1 MDDVL
6 KRPLF
11 KNKAMQVYKAKHG
24 GKVPGFFVGQMVK
37 TGLPYLSRGFGQVFG
52 PTGKLARFQALN
64 PKTAAAIEIGTGAPL
79 FAEGMQDI
87 YGGIKSG
94 DYAQIAQGVG
104 ETALGVG
111 GTGLGLKALTQ
122 ASRKTPGFKQ
132 SAYLTG
138 KGVAERTLRPGVAIP
153 ALGATIYPELAG
165 GEETTVSDKPIEERL
180 TYEQAA
186 PDIRE
191 DIIPEQPEKRITGIK
206 GAKTQAELTMN
217 EDIKK
222 ANAINDVTARLGVFS
237 PADLNAQTIKNIAA
251 EANVTEADVKRLAGI
266 KDESTTATGQPI
278 KPSASLQKDLTPDTG
293 PSKEDVQ
300 NYNPAEV
307 QASIALRNNQ
317 IKDSR
322 TAGGLNKEFQAFK
335 QEIGGLIGDND
346 SSIRDLL
353 ALRAGSK
360 LMTAKTRQRG
370 FRGFLD
376 VSGQALEDL
385 SSSMLQ
391 LALKQKE
398 NDMELAKAF
407 LKYRGEAAAGPEMLT
422 TPDVTIAVP
431 DASAPGG
438 VRNVNAVKGKDG
450 KFYGRTVANGKQNF
464 VELPFTGT
472 DVKYD
477 SEKAVRYQQA
487 LLSNAEGAATARF
500 AQEMAQVYGGPK
512 GEIMQFSENFFGIT
526 DQFLNDPKYVSIVAT
541 SDTTL
546 DDFIKAKLA
555 KDKGDKDAAGN
566 KLGTID
572 DYEKGKIQAVDNAKK
587 EYQDYLKKQAKKRN
601 VSVEALRPDERE
613 LEIITKLA
621 FAEHRMK
628 YVLAN
633 ANKGDTDRLAQ
644 RDIDDAAKSTQI
656 MTFFRSPSIVQN
668 NYKQIESTFN
678 KKLNENISLLKSSGV
693 TDDWILKNAG
703 NVPGVQK
710 IYEEAASRNK
720 QRQTRQNVADQPQ
733 AQTNILKTIPIR

>member
-1 MDDVL
+1 MHDVL

-11 KNKAMQVYKAKHG
+11 KDKAMQVYKAKHG

-153 ALGATIYPELAG
+153 ALGATIYPTLAG
-165 GEETTVSDKPIEERL
+165 GEEETTTEKPIEERL
-180 TYEQAA
+180 TYEQFA

-191 DIIPEQPEKRITGIK
+191 DIVPEQPEKRITGIK
-206 GAKTQAELTMN
+206 GAKTQAEIAMN

-222 ANAINDVTARLGVFS
+222 ANAINDVTSRLGVLS

-278 KPSASLQKDLTPDTG
+278 KPSVSLQKDLTPDTG
-293 PSKEDVQ
+293 PNKEDVQ

-335 QEIGGLIGDND
+335 QDIGGLIGDND

-353 ALRAGSK
+353 ALKAAGK
-360 LMTAKTRQRG
+360 LMSTKTRQRG

-376 VSGQALEDL
+376 VGGQALQDI
-385 SSSMLQ
+385 SDSMLQ

-407 LKYRGEAAAGPEMLT
+407 LKYKGEKAAGTEVLT
-422 TPDVTIAVP
+422 TPDITIKVP

-438 VRNVNAVKGKDG
+438 ERNVNAVKGKDG
-450 KFYGRTVANGKQNF
+450 KFYGRTVINGKQDF

-472 DVKYD
+472 EIKYD
-477 SEKAVRYQQA
+477 TEKAVRYQQA
-487 LLSNAEGAATARF
+487 LLSNAEGAETAKF
-500 AQEMAQVYGGPK
+500 AQDFANEFAGAK
-512 GEIMQFSENFFGIT
+512 GKILQFSENAIGIA
-526 DQFLNDPKYVSIVAT
+526 DQFLNDPRYISLTAT
-541 SDTTL
+541 DNTTL

-555 KDKGDKDAAGN
+555 KDKGEKDANGN
-566 KLGTID
+566 KIGTID
-572 DYEKGKIQAVDNAKK
+572 DFEKGRSQALENAKA
-587 EYQDYLKKQAKKRN
+587 EYAKAKGVRLQD
-601 VSVEALRPDERE
+601 LRPTDRE
-613 LEIITKLA
+613 LDIITKLA

-644 RDIDDAAKSTQI
+644 RDIDDAAKSTAI
-656 MTFFRSPSIVQN
+656 MTFLKSPRTVSN

-678 KKLNENISLLKSSGV
+678 KKLGENISLLKSSGV

-703 NVPGVQK
+703 NVPGIQK
-710 IYEEAASRNK
+710 IYEEAALKNK
-720 QRQTRQNVADQPQ
+720 QRQTRQNIVEQPQ

>member
-11 KNKAMQVYKAKHG
+11 KDKAMQVYKAKHG
-24 GKVPGFFVGQMVK
+24 GKVPGYFVGQLVK

-52 PTGKLARFQALN
+52 PTGKLARFQTLN
-64 PKTAAAIEIGTGAPL
+64 PKTAAAVEIGTGAPL
-79 FAEGMQDI
+79 FAEGMEDI

-94 DYAQIAQGVG
+94 DYAQLAQGVG
-104 ETALGVG
+104 ETALGLG

-122 ASRKTPGFKQ
+122 ASRKTPGLKQ

-153 ALGATIYPELAG
+153 ALGTTIYPTLAG
-165 GEETTVSDKPIEERL
+165 GEEQTTTDKPIEERL

-206 GAKTQAELTMN
+206 GAKTQAELAMN

-222 ANAINDVTARLGVFS
+222 ANAINDVTSRLGVLS

-251 EANVTEADVKRLAGI
+251 EANVSEADVKRLAGI
-266 KDESTTATGQPI
+266 KDQPTTATGQPI
-278 KPSASLQKDLTPDTG
+278 KPSASLQQDLTPDTG
-293 PSKEDVQ
+293 PNKEDVQ

-317 IKDSR
+317 IKNSR
-322 TAGGLNKEFQAFK
+322 LAGGLSKEFQAFK
-335 QEIGGLIGDND
+335 NEIGGLIGDND

-353 ALRAGSK
+353 ALRAAGK
-360 LMTAKTRQRG
+360 LMSAKTRQRG

-376 VSGQALEDL
+376 VGGQAVQDL
-385 SSSMLQ
+385 SDAMLQ

-407 LKYRGEAAAGPEMLT
+407 LKFKGEKTGTEMLT
-422 TPDVTIAVP
+422 TPDVTISVP
-431 DASAPGG
+431 DSSAPGG

-450 KFYGRTVANGKQNF
+450 KFYGRTVVNGKQDF
-464 VELPFTGT
+464 AELPFTGT
-472 DVKYD
+472 EIKYD

-500 AQEMAQVYGGPK
+500 AQDFSNEFAGAK
-512 GEIMQFSENFFGIT
+512 GKIFQFTENAIGIA
-526 DQFLNDPKYVSIVAT
+526 DQFLSDPRYVSLTAT
-541 SDTTL
+541 DNTTL

-555 KDKGDKDAAGN
+555 KDKGEKDANGN
-566 KLGTID
+566 KLGTIED
-572 DYEKGKIQAVDNAKK
+572 FEKGRAQAVENAKIEYAKAKGIPLK
-587 EYQDYLKKQAKKRN
+587 E
-601 VSVEALRPDERE
+601 LRPTDRE
-613 LEIITKLA
+613 LDIITKLA

-644 RDIDDAAKSTQI
+644 RDIDDAAKSTAI
-656 MTFFRSPSIVQN
+656 MTFLKSPRTVSN

-678 KKLNENISLLKSSGV
+678 KKLGENIALLKSSGV

-710 IYEEAASRNK
+710 IYEESASRNK

>member
-11 KNKAMQVYKAKHG
+11 KDKAMQVYKAKHG

-132 SAYLTG
+132 ATYLTG

-153 ALGATIYPELAG
+153 ALGATIYPTLAG
-165 GEETTVSDKPIEERL
+165 GEEETTTEKPIEERL
-180 TYEQAA
+180 TYEQGA

-191 DIIPEQPEKRITGIK
+191 DIVPEQPEKRITGIK

-266 KDESTTATGQPI
+266 KDEPTTATGQPI

-293 PSKEDVQ
+293 PNKEDVQ

-335 QEIGGLIGDND
+335 QDIGGLIGDNN

-353 ALRAGSK
+353 ALKAAGK
-360 LMTAKTRQRG
+360 LMSTKTRQRG

-376 VSGQALEDL
+376 VGGQALQDI
-385 SSSMLQ
+385 SDSMLQ

-407 LKYRGEAAAGPEMLT
+407 LKYKGEKAAGTEVLT
-422 TPDVTIAVP
+422 TPDITIKVP
-431 DASAPGG
+431 DASVPGG
-438 VRNVNAVKGKDG
+438 ERNVNAVKGKDG
-450 KFYGRTVANGKQNF
+450 KFYGRTVINGKQDF

-472 DVKYD
+472 EIKYD
-477 SEKAVRYQQA
+477 TEKAVRYQQA

-500 AQEMAQVYGGPK
+500 AQDFANEFAGAK
-512 GEIMQFSENFFGIT
+512 GKILQFSENAIGIA
-526 DQFLNDPKYVSIVAT
+526 DQFLNDPRYISLTAT
-541 SDTTL
+541 DNTTL

-555 KDKGDKDAAGN
+555 KDKGEKDANGN
-566 KLGTID
+566 KIGTID
-572 DYEKGKIQAVDNAKK
+572 DFEKGRSQALENAKA
-587 EYQDYLKKQAKKRN
+587 EYAKAKGVRLQD
-601 VSVEALRPDERE
+601 LRPTDRE
-613 LEIITKLA
+613 LDIITKLA

-644 RDIDDAAKSTQI
+644 RDIDDAAKSTAI
-656 MTFFRSPSIVQN
+656 MTFLKSPRTVSN

-678 KKLNENISLLKSSGV
+678 KKLGENISLLKSSGV

-703 NVPGVQK
+703 NVPGIQK
-710 IYEEAASRNK
+710 IYEEAALKNK
-720 QRQTRQNVADQPQ
+720 QRQTRQNIVEQPQ

>member
-1 MDDVL
+1 
-6 KRPLF
+6 LF
-11 KNKAMQVYKAKHG
+11 KDKAMQVYKAKHG

-153 ALGATIYPELAG
+153 ALGATIYPTFAG
-165 GEETTVSDKPIEERL
+165 GEEETTTEKPIEERL
-180 TYEQAA
+180 TYEQGA

-191 DIIPEQPEKRITGIK
+191 DIVPEQPEKRITGIK

-293 PSKEDVQ
+293 PNKEDVQ

-335 QEIGGLIGDND
+335 QDIGGLIGDNN

-353 ALRAGSK
+353 ALKAAGK
-360 LMTAKTRQRG
+360 LMSTKTRQRG

-376 VSGQALEDL
+376 VGGQALQDI
-385 SSSMLQ
+385 SDSMLQ

-407 LKYRGEAAAGPEMLT
+407 LKYKGEKAAGTEVLT
-422 TPDVTIAVP
+422 TPDITIKVP
-431 DASAPGG
+431 DASVPGG
-438 VRNVNAVKGKDG
+438 ERNVNAVKGKDG
-450 KFYGRTVANGKQNF
+450 KFYGRTVINGKQDF

-472 DVKYD
+472 EIKYD
-477 SEKAVRYQQA
+477 TEKAVRYQQA

-500 AQEMAQVYGGPK
+500 AQDFANEFAGAK
-512 GEIMQFSENFFGIT
+512 GKILQFSENAIGIA
-526 DQFLNDPKYVSIVAT
+526 DQFLNDPRYISLTAT
-541 SDTTL
+541 DNTTL

-555 KDKGDKDAAGN
+555 KDKGEKDANGN
-566 KLGTID
+566 KIGTID
-572 DYEKGKIQAVDNAKK
+572 DFEKGRSQALENAKA
-587 EYQDYLKKQAKKRN
+587 EYAKAKGVRLQD
-601 VSVEALRPDERE
+601 LRPTDRE
-613 LEIITKLA
+613 LDIITKLA

-644 RDIDDAAKSTQI
+644 RDIDDAAKSTAI
-656 MTFFRSPSIVQN
+656 MTFLKSPRTVSN

-678 KKLNENISLLKSSGV
+678 KKLGENISLLKSSGV

-703 NVPGVQK
+703 NVPGIQK
-710 IYEEAASRNK
+710 IYEEAALKNK
-720 QRQTRQNVADQPQ
+720 QRQTRQNIVEQPQ

>member
-11 KNKAMQVYKAKHG
+11 KDKAMQVYKAKHG

-64 PKTAAAIEIGTGAPL
+64 PKTAAAVEIGTGAPL
-79 FAEGMQDI
+79 FAEGMGDI
-87 YGGIKSG
+87 YSGIKSG

-153 ALGATIYPELAG
+153 ALGATIYPTLAG
-165 GEETTVSDKPIEERL
+165 GEEETTTEKPIEERL
-180 TYEQAA
+180 TYEQGA

-191 DIIPEQPEKRITGIK
+191 DIVPEQPEKRITGIK

-293 PSKEDVQ
+293 PNKEDVQ
-300 NYNPAEV
+300 NYNQAEV

-317 IKDSR
+317 IKDSKS
-322 TAGGLNKEFQAFK
+322 AGGLNKEFQAFK
-335 QEIGGLIGDND
+335 EQIGGLVGDND

-353 ALRAGSK
+353 ALKAAGK
-360 LMTAKTRQRG
+360 LMSAKTRQRG

-376 VSGQALEDL
+376 VGGQALDDL

-438 VRNVNAVKGKDG
+438 VRNVNAVKGKDN
-450 KFYGRTVANGKQNF
+450 KFYARATINGKQEF
-464 VELPFTGT
+464 VPLPFTGT
-472 DVKYD
+472 DVKVD

-487 LLSNAEGAATARF
+487 LLSNAEGAATAKF
-500 AQEMAQVYGGPK
+500 AQDFAGEFAGAK
-512 GEIMQFSENFFGIT
+512 GKILQFSENAIGIA
-526 DQFLNDPKYVSIVAT
+526 DQFLNDPRYISLTAT
-541 SDTTL
+541 DSTTL

-555 KDKGDKDAAGN
+555 KDKGEKDVNGN
-566 KLGTID
+566 KIGTID
-572 DYEKGKIQAVDNAKK
+572 DFEKGRAQAIENAKA
-587 EYQDYLKKQAKKRN
+587 EYAKAKGVRLQD
-601 VSVEALRPDERE
+601 LRPTDRE
-613 LEIITKLA
+613 LDIITRLA

-644 RDIDDAAKSTQI
+644 RDIDDAGKSTAI
-656 MTFFRSPSIVQN
+656 MTFLKSPRTVSN

-678 KKLNENISLLKSSGV
+678 KKLGENIALLKSSGV
-693 TDDWILKNAG
+693 TDQWILQNAG
-703 NVPGVQK
+703 DVPGIKK
-710 IYEEAASRNK
+710 IYEEAALKNK
-720 QRQTRQNVADQPQ
+720 QRQTRQNIADQPQ

>member
-11 KNKAMQVYKAKHG
+11 KDKAMQVYKAKHG
-24 GKVPGFFVGQMVK
+24 GKVPGFFVGQIVR
-37 TGLPYLSRGFGQVFG
+37 TGLPYLSRGFSQVFG

-132 SAYLTG
+132 AAYLTG

-153 ALGATIYPELAG
+153 ALGATIYPTLAG
-165 GEETTVSDKPIEERL
+165 GEEETTTEKPIEERL
-180 TYEQAA
+180 IYEQAA

-191 DIIPEQPEKRITGIK
+191 DIIPEQPEKRIIGIK
-206 GAKTQAELTMN
+206 GAKTPAELAMN

-222 ANAINDVTARLGVFS
+222 ANAINDVTSRLGVFS

-266 KDESTTATGQPI
+266 KDQPTTATGQPI

-293 PSKEDVQ
+293 PNKEDIQ
-300 NYNPAEV
+300 NYNPVEV

-322 TAGGLNKEFQAFK
+322 LAGGLNKEFQAFK
-335 QEIGGLIGDND
+335 QDIGGLIGDND

-353 ALRAGSK
+353 ALKAAGK
-360 LMTAKTRQRG
+360 LMSTKTRQRG

-376 VSGQALEDL
+376 VGGQALQDI
-385 SSSMLQ
+385 SDSMLQ

-407 LKYRGEAAAGPEMLT
+407 LKYKGEKAAGPEMLT

-431 DASAPGG
+431 DNSVPGG

-450 KFYGRTVANGKQNF
+450 KFYGRTVVDGKQTF
-464 VELPFTGT
+464 AELPFTGT

-487 LLSNAEGAATARF
+487 LLSNAEGAATAKF
-500 AQEMAQVYGGPK
+500 AQDLALIYGGPK

-644 RDIDDAAKSTQI
+644 RDIDSAAGQTAI
-656 MTFFRSPSIVQN
+656 MTFLKSPSTVSN

-678 KKLNENISLLKSSGV
+678 KKLVENIALLKSSGV
-693 TDDWILKNAG
+693 TDAWILNNAG

-710 IYEEAASRNK
+710 IYEEAALKNK
-720 QRQTRQNVADQPQ
+720 QRETRQNIAEKPQ

>member
-11 KNKAMQVYKAKHG
+11 KDKAMQVYKAKHG

-132 SAYLTG
+132 ATYLTG

-153 ALGATIYPELAG
+153 ALGATIYPTLAG
-165 GEETTVSDKPIEERL
+165 GEEETTTEKPIEERL
-180 TYEQAA
+180 TYEQGA

-191 DIIPEQPEKRITGIK
+191 DIVPEQPEKRITGIK

-266 KDESTTATGQPI
+266 KDEPTTATGQPI
-278 KPSASLQKDLTPDTG
+278 KPSASLQKDLTPDIG
-293 PSKEDVQ
+293 PNKEDIQ

-322 TAGGLNKEFQAFK
+322 LAGGLNKEFQAFK
-335 QEIGGLIGDND
+335 QDIGGLIGDND

-353 ALRAGSK
+353 ALKAAGK
-360 LMTAKTRQRG
+360 LMSTKTRQRG

-376 VSGQALEDL
+376 VGGQALQDI
-385 SSSMLQ
+385 SDSMLQ

-407 LKYRGEAAAGPEMLT
+407 LKYKGEKAAGPEMLT

-431 DASAPGG
+431 DNSAPGG

-450 KFYGRTVANGKQNF
+450 KFYGRTVVNGKQTF
-464 VELPFTGT
+464 AELPFTGT

-487 LLSNAEGAATARF
+487 LLSNAEGAATAKF
-500 AQEMAQVYGGPK
+500 AQDLALIYGGPK

-601 VSVEALRPDERE
+601 VSVSSLRPDERE

-644 RDIDDAAKSTQI
+644 RDIDSAAGQTAI
-656 MTFFRSPSIVQN
+656 MTFLKSPSTVSN

-678 KKLNENISLLKSSGV
+678 KKLGENIALLKSSGV
-693 TDDWILKNAG
+693 TDAWILNNAG

-710 IYEEAASRNK
+710 IYEEATLKNK
-720 QRQTRQNVADQPQ
+720 QRQTRQNIVEQPQ

>member
-11 KNKAMQVYKAKHG
+11 KDKAMQVYKAKHG

-64 PKTAAAIEIGTGAPL
+64 PKTTAAIEIGTGAPL

-104 ETALGVG
+104 ETVLGVG

-132 SAYLTG
+132 ASYLTG

-153 ALGATIYPELAG
+153 ALGTTIYPTLAG
-165 GEETTVSDKPIEERL
+165 GEEETTTEKPIEERL
-180 TYEQAA
+180 TYEQFA

-206 GAKTQAELTMN
+206 GAKTQAEIAMN

-222 ANAINDVTARLGVFS
+222 ANAINDVTSRLGVLS

-266 KDESTTATGQPI
+266 KDQSTTATGQPI

-293 PSKEDVQ
+293 PNKEDVQ

-335 QEIGGLIGDND
+335 QDIGGLIGDND

-353 ALRAGSK
+353 ALKAAGK
-360 LMTAKTRQRG
+360 LMSTKTRQRG

-376 VSGQALEDL
+376 VGGQALQDI
-385 SSSMLQ
+385 SDSMLQ

-407 LKYRGEAAAGPEMLT
+407 LKYKGEKAAGTEVLT
-422 TPDVTIAVP
+422 TPDITIKVP

-438 VRNVNAVKGKDG
+438 ERNVNAVKGKDG
-450 KFYGRTVANGKQNF
+450 KFYGRTVINGKQDF

-472 DVKYD
+472 EIKYD
-477 SEKAVRYQQA
+477 TEKAVRYQQA

-500 AQEMAQVYGGPK
+500 AQDFANEFAGAK
-512 GEIMQFSENFFGIT
+512 GKILQFSENAIGIA
-526 DQFLNDPKYVSIVAT
+526 DQFLNDPRYISLTAT
-541 SDTTL
+541 DNTTL

-555 KDKGDKDAAGN
+555 KDKGEKDANGN
-566 KLGTID
+566 KIGTID
-572 DYEKGKIQAVDNAKK
+572 DFEKGRSQALENAKA
-587 EYQDYLKKQAKKRN
+587 EYAKAKGVRLQD
-601 VSVEALRPDERE
+601 LRPTDRE
-613 LEIITKLA
+613 LDIITKLA

-644 RDIDDAAKSTQI
+644 RDIDDAGKSTAI
-656 MTFFRSPSIVQN
+656 MTFLKSPRTVSN

-678 KKLNENISLLKSSGV
+678 KKLGENISLLKSSGV

-703 NVPGVQK
+703 NVPGIQK
-710 IYEEAASRNK
+710 IYEEAALKNK
-720 QRQTRQNVADQPQ
+720 QRQTRQNIVEQPQ

>member
-11 KNKAMQVYKAKHG
+11 KDKAMQVYKAKHG
-24 GKVPGFFVGQMVK
+24 GKVPGYFVGQLVK

-52 PTGKLARFQALN
+52 PTGKLARFQTLN
-64 PKTAAAIEIGTGAPL
+64 PKTAAAVEIGTGAPL
-79 FAEGMQDI
+79 FAEGMEDI

-94 DYAQIAQGVG
+94 DYAQLAQGVG
-104 ETALGVG
+104 ETALGLG

-122 ASRKTPGFKQ
+122 ASRKTPGLKQ

-153 ALGATIYPELAG
+153 ALGTTIYPTLAG
-165 GEETTVSDKPIEERL
+165 GEEQTTTDKPIEERL

-206 GAKTQAELTMN
+206 GAKTQAELAMN

-222 ANAINDVTARLGVFS
+222 ANAINDVTSRLGVLS

-251 EANVTEADVKRLAGI
+251 EANVSEADVKRLAGI
-266 KDESTTATGQPI
+266 KDQPTTATGQPI
-278 KPSASLQKDLTPDTG
+278 KPSASLQQDLTPDTG
-293 PSKEDVQ
+293 PNKEDVQ

-317 IKDSR
+317 IKNSR
-322 TAGGLNKEFQAFK
+322 LAGGLSKEFQAFK
-335 QEIGGLIGDND
+335 NEIGGLIGDND

-353 ALRAGSK
+353 ALRAAGK
-360 LMTAKTRQRG
+360 LMSAKTRQRG

-376 VSGQALEDL
+376 VGGQAVQDL
-385 SSSMLQ
+385 SDAMLQ

-407 LKYRGEAAAGPEMLT
+407 LKFKGEKTGTEMLT
-422 TPDVTIAVP
+422 TPDVTISVP
-431 DASAPGG
+431 DSSAPGG

-450 KFYGRTVANGKQNF
+450 KFYGRTVVNGKQDF
-464 VELPFTGT
+464 AELPFTGT
-472 DVKYD
+472 EIKYD

-500 AQEMAQVYGGPK
+500 AQDFANEFAGAK
-512 GEIMQFSENFFGIT
+512 GKIFQFTENAIGIA
-526 DQFLNDPKYVSIVAT
+526 DQFLSDPRYVSLTAT
-541 SDTTL
+541 DNTTL

-555 KDKGDKDAAGN
+555 KDKGEKDANGN
-566 KLGTID
+566 KLGTIED
-572 DYEKGKIQAVDNAKK
+572 FEKGRAQAVENAKIEYAKAKGIPLK
-587 EYQDYLKKQAKKRN
+587 E
-601 VSVEALRPDERE
+601 LRPTDRE
-613 LEIITKLA
+613 LDIITKLA

-644 RDIDDAAKSTQI
+644 RDIDDAAKSTAI
-656 MTFFRSPSIVQN
+656 MTFLKSPRTVSN

-678 KKLNENISLLKSSGV
+678 KKLGENIALLKSSGV

-710 IYEEAASRNK
+710 IYEESASRNK

>member
-11 KNKAMQVYKAKHG
+11 KDKAMQVYKAKHG
-24 GKVPGFFVGQMVK
+24 GKVPGYFVGQLVK

-64 PKTAAAIEIGTGAPL
+64 PKTAAAVEIGTGAPL
-79 FAEGMQDI
+79 FAEGMEDI

-94 DYAQIAQGVG
+94 DYAQLAQGVG
-104 ETALGVG
+104 ETALGLG

-122 ASRKTPGFKQ
+122 ASRKTPGLKQ

-153 ALGATIYPELAG
+153 ALGTTIYPTLAG
-165 GEETTVSDKPIEERL
+165 GEEQTTTDKPIEERL

-206 GAKTQAELTMN
+206 GAKTQAELAMN

-222 ANAINDVTARLGVFS
+222 ANAINDVTSRLGVLS

-251 EANVTEADVKRLAGI
+251 EANVSEADVKRLAGI
-266 KDESTTATGQPI
+266 KDQPTTATGQPI
-278 KPSASLQKDLTPDTG
+278 KPSASLQQDLTPDTG
-293 PSKEDVQ
+293 PNKEDVQ

-317 IKDSR
+317 IKNSR
-322 TAGGLNKEFQAFK
+322 LAGGLSKEFQAFK
-335 QEIGGLIGDND
+335 NEIGGLIGDND

-353 ALRAGSK
+353 ALRAAGK
-360 LMTAKTRQRG
+360 LMSAKTRQRG

-376 VSGQALEDL
+376 VGGQAVQDL
-385 SSSMLQ
+385 SDAMLQ

-407 LKYRGEAAAGPEMLT
+407 LKFKGEKSAGTEMLT
-422 TPDVTIAVP
+422 TPDVTISVP
-431 DASAPGG
+431 DSSAPGG

-450 KFYGRTVANGKQNF
+450 KFYGRTVVNGKQDF
-464 VELPFTGT
+464 AELPFTGT
-472 DVKYD
+472 EIKYD

-500 AQEMAQVYGGPK
+500 AQDFANEFAGAK
-512 GEIMQFSENFFGIT
+512 GKIFQFTENAIGIA
-526 DQFLNDPKYVSIVAT
+526 DQFLSDPRYVSLTAT
-541 SDTTL
+541 DNTTL

-555 KDKGDKDAAGN
+555 KDKGEKDANGN
-566 KLGTID
+566 KLGTIED
-572 DYEKGKIQAVDNAKK
+572 FEKGRAQAVENAKIEYAKAKGIPLK
-587 EYQDYLKKQAKKRN
+587 E
-601 VSVEALRPDERE
+601 LRPTDRE
-613 LEIITKLA
+613 LDIITKLA

-644 RDIDDAAKSTQI
+644 RDIDDAAKSTAI
-656 MTFFRSPSIVQN
+656 MTFLKSPRTVSN

-678 KKLNENISLLKSSGV
+678 KKLGENIALLKSSGV

-710 IYEEAASRNK
+710 IYEESASRNK

>member
-11 KNKAMQVYKAKHG
+11 KDKAMQVYKAKHG

-132 SAYLTG
+132 ATYLTG

-153 ALGATIYPELAG
+153 ALGATIYPTLAG
-165 GEETTVSDKPIEERL
+165 GEEETTTEKPIEERL
-180 TYEQAA
+180 TYEQGA

-191 DIIPEQPEKRITGIK
+191 DIVPEQPEKRITGIK

-266 KDESTTATGQPI
+266 KDQSTTATGQPI

-293 PSKEDVQ
+293 PNKEDVQ

-335 QEIGGLIGDND
+335 QDIGGLIGDNN

-353 ALRAGSK
+353 ALKAAGK
-360 LMTAKTRQRG
+360 LMSTKTRQRG

-376 VSGQALEDL
+376 VGGQALQDI
-385 SSSMLQ
+385 SDSMLQ

-407 LKYRGEAAAGPEMLT
+407 LKYKGEKAAGTEVLT
-422 TPDVTIAVP
+422 TPDITIKVP
-431 DASAPGG
+431 DASVPGG
-438 VRNVNAVKGKDG
+438 ERNVNAVKGKDG
-450 KFYGRTVANGKQNF
+450 KFYGRTVINGKQDF

-472 DVKYD
+472 EIKYD
-477 SEKAVRYQQA
+477 TEKAVRYQQA

-500 AQEMAQVYGGPK
+500 AQDFANEFAGAK
-512 GEIMQFSENFFGIT
+512 GKILQFSENAIGIA
-526 DQFLNDPKYVSIVAT
+526 DQFLNDPRYISLTAT
-541 SDTTL
+541 DNTTL

-555 KDKGDKDAAGN
+555 KDKGEKDANGN
-566 KLGTID
+566 KIGTID
-572 DYEKGKIQAVDNAKK
+572 DFEKGRSQALENAKA
-587 EYQDYLKKQAKKRN
+587 EYAKAKGVRLQD
-601 VSVEALRPDERE
+601 LRPTDRE
-613 LEIITKLA
+613 LDIITKLA

-644 RDIDDAAKSTQI
+644 RDIDDAAKSTAI
-656 MTFFRSPSIVQN
+656 MTFLKSPRTVSN

-678 KKLNENISLLKSSGV
+678 KKLGENISLLKSSGV

-703 NVPGVQK
+703 NVPGIQK
-710 IYEEAASRNK
+710 IYEEAALKNK
-720 QRQTRQNVADQPQ
+720 QRQTRQNIVEQPQ

>member
-11 KNKAMQVYKAKHG
+11 KDKAMQVYKAKHG

-64 PKTAAAIEIGTGAPL
+64 PKTTAAIEIGTGAPL

-132 SAYLTG
+132 ASYLTG

-153 ALGATIYPELAG
+153 ALGATIYPTLAG
-165 GEETTVSDKPIEERL
+165 GEEETTTEKPIEERL
-180 TYEQAA
+180 TYEQFA

-206 GAKTQAELTMN
+206 GAKTQAEIAMN

-222 ANAINDVTARLGVFS
+222 ANAINDVTSRLGVLS

-266 KDESTTATGQPI
+266 KDQSTTATGQPI

-293 PSKEDVQ
+293 PNKEDVQ

-335 QEIGGLIGDND
+335 QDIGGLIGDND

-353 ALRAGSK
+353 ALKAAGK
-360 LMTAKTRQRG
+360 LMSTKTRQRG

-376 VSGQALEDL
+376 VGGQALQDI
-385 SSSMLQ
+385 SDSMLQ

-407 LKYRGEAAAGPEMLT
+407 LKYKGEKAAGTEVLT
-422 TPDVTIAVP
+422 TPDITIKVP

-438 VRNVNAVKGKDG
+438 ERNVNAVKGKDG
-450 KFYGRTVANGKQNF
+450 KFYGRTVINGKQDF

-472 DVKYD
+472 EIKYD
-477 SEKAVRYQQA
+477 TEKAVRYQQA

-500 AQEMAQVYGGPK
+500 AQDFANEFAGAK
-512 GEIMQFSENFFGIT
+512 GKILQFSENAIGIA
-526 DQFLNDPKYVSIVAT
+526 DQFLNDPRYISLTAT
-541 SDTTL
+541 DNTTL

-555 KDKGDKDAAGN
+555 KDKGEKDANGN
-566 KLGTID
+566 KIGTID
-572 DYEKGKIQAVDNAKK
+572 DFEKGRSQALENAKA
-587 EYQDYLKKQAKKRN
+587 EYAKAKGVRLQD
-601 VSVEALRPDERE
+601 LRPTDRE
-613 LEIITKLA
+613 LDIITKLA

-644 RDIDDAAKSTQI
+644 RDIDDAGKSTAI
-656 MTFFRSPSIVQN
+656 MTFLKSPRTVSN

-678 KKLNENISLLKSSGV
+678 KKLGENISLLKSSGV

-703 NVPGVQK
+703 NVPGIQK
-710 IYEEAASRNK
+710 IYEEAALKNK
-720 QRQTRQNVADQPQ
+720 QRQTRQNIVEQPQ

>member
-11 KNKAMQVYKAKHG
+11 KDKAMQVYKAKHG
-24 GKVPGFFVGQMVK
+24 GKVPGYFVGQLVK

-64 PKTAAAIEIGTGAPL
+64 PKTSAAVEIGTGAPL
-79 FAEGMQDI
+79 FAEGMEDI

-94 DYAQIAQGVG
+94 DYAQIAKGVG
-104 ETALGVG
+104 ETTLGVG
-111 GTGLGLKALTQ
+111 ATGLGLKALTQ
-122 ASRKTPGFKQ
+122 ASRKTPGLKQ

-138 KGVAERTLRPGVAIP
+138 KGVAERTLRPGVTIP
-153 ALGATIYPELAG
+153 ALGATIYPTLAG
-165 GEETTVSDKPIEERL
+165 GEEQTTTDKPIEERL

-191 DIIPEQPEKRITGIK
+191 DIVPEQPEKRITGIK
-206 GAKTQAELTMN
+206 GAKSPAELAMN

-222 ANAINDVTARLGVFS
+222 ANAINDVTSRLGVLS

-251 EANVTEADVKRLAGI
+251 EANVSEADVKRLAGI
-266 KDESTTATGQPI
+266 KDQPTTATGQPI
-278 KPSASLQKDLTPDTG
+278 KPSASLQQDLTPDTG
-293 PSKEDVQ
+293 PNKEDVQ

-317 IKDSR
+317 IKNSR
-322 TAGGLNKEFQAFK
+322 LAGGLSKEFQAFK
-335 QEIGGLIGDND
+335 NEIGGLIGDND

-353 ALRAGSK
+353 ALRAAGK
-360 LMTAKTRQRG
+360 LMSAKTRQRG

-376 VSGQALEDL
+376 VGGQAVQDL
-385 SSSMLQ
+385 SDAMLQ

-407 LKYRGEAAAGPEMLT
+407 LKYKGEKTGTEMLT
-422 TPDVTIAVP
+422 TPDVTISVP
-431 DASAPGG
+431 DSSAPGG

-450 KFYGRTVANGKQNF
+450 KFYGRTVINGKQDF
-464 VELPFTGT
+464 AELPFTGT
-472 DVKYD
+472 EIKYD

-487 LLSNAEGAATARF
+487 LLSNAEGAATAKF
-500 AQEMAQVYGGPK
+500 AQDFANEFAGAK
-512 GEIMQFSENFFGIT
+512 GKIFQFTENAIGIA
-526 DQFLNDPKYVSIVAT
+526 DQFLSDPRYVSLTAT
-541 SDTTL
+541 DNTTL

-555 KDKGDKDAAGN
+555 KDKGEKDANGN
-566 KLGTID
+566 KLGTIED
-572 DYEKGKIQAVDNAKK
+572 FEKGRAQAVENAKVEYAKAKGIPLK
-587 EYQDYLKKQAKKRN
+587 E
-601 VSVEALRPDERE
+601 LRPTDRE
-613 LEIITKLA
+613 LDIITKLA

-644 RDIDDAAKSTQI
+644 RDIDDAAKSTAI
-656 MTFFRSPSIVQN
+656 MTFLKSPRTVSN

-678 KKLNENISLLKSSGV
+678 KKLGENIALLKSSGV

-710 IYEEAASRNK
+710 IYEESSLKNK

>member
-11 KNKAMQVYKAKHG
+11 KDKAMQIYKAKHG
-24 GKVPGFFVGQMVK
+24 GKVPGYFVGQLVK

-64 PKTAAAIEIGTGAPL
+64 PKTAAAVEIGTGAPL
-79 FAEGMQDI
+79 FAEGMEDI
-87 YGGIKSG
+87 YSGIKSG

-153 ALGATIYPELAG
+153 ALGATIYPELVG
-165 GEETTVSDKPIEERL
+165 GEEDTTNKPIEERL

-191 DIIPEQPEKRITGIK
+191 DIVPEQPEKRITGIK

-266 KDESTTATGQPI
+266 KDQQTTATGQPI
-278 KPSASLQKDLTPDTG
+278 KPSVNFQKDLTPDTG
-293 PSKEDVQ
+293 PNKEDVQ

-317 IKDSR
+317 IKDSK

-335 QEIGGLIGDND
+335 EQIGGLVGDND

-353 ALRAGSK
+353 ALKAAGR
-360 LMTAKTRQRG
+360 LMSTKTRQRG

-376 VSGQALEDL
+376 VSGQALDDL
-385 SSSMLQ
+385 SNSMLQ

-407 LKYRGEAAAGPEMLT
+407 LKYRGEAAAGPEVLA
-422 TPDVTIAVP
+422 TPDITITVP

-438 VRNVNAVKGKDG
+438 ARNVNAVKGKDG
-450 KFYGRTVANGKQNF
+450 KFYGRTVVNGKQNF

-472 DVKYD
+472 EIKYD

-487 LLSNAEGAATARF
+487 LLSNAEGAATAKF
-500 AQEMAQVYGGPK
+500 AQDFAGEFAGAK
-512 GEIMQFSENFFGIT
+512 GKILQFSENAIGIA
-526 DQFLNDPKYVSIVAT
+526 DQFLNDPRYISLTAT
-541 SDTTL
+541 DTTTL

-555 KDKGDKDAAGN
+555 KDKGEKDANGN
-566 KLGTID
+566 KIGTIED
-572 DYEKGKIQAVDNAKK
+572 FERGRAQAVENAKA
-587 EYQDYLKKQAKKRN
+587 EYAKAKGVRLQD
-601 VSVEALRPDERE
+601 LRPTDRE
-613 LEIITKLA
+613 LDIITKLA

-644 RDIDDAAKSTQI
+644 RDIDDAGKSTAI
-656 MTFFRSPSIVQN
+656 MTFLKSPRTVSN

-678 KKLNENISLLKSSGV
+678 KKLNENIALLKSSGV

-720 QRQTRQNVADQPQ
+720 QRETRQNVVSQPR
-733 AQTNILKTIPIR
+733 AQTNILTTIPIR

>member
-11 KNKAMQVYKAKHG
+11 KDKAMQVYKAKHG

-132 SAYLTG
+132 ASYLTG

-153 ALGATIYPELAG
+153 ALGATIYPTLAG
-165 GEETTVSDKPIEERL
+165 GEEETTTEKPIEERL
-180 TYEQAA
+180 TYEQFA

-191 DIIPEQPEKRITGIK
+191 DIVPEQPEKRITGIK
-206 GAKTQAELTMN
+206 GAKTQAEIAMN

-222 ANAINDVTARLGVFS
+222 ANAINDVTSRLGVLS

-266 KDESTTATGQPI
+266 KDQSTTATGQPI

-293 PSKEDVQ
+293 PNKEDVQ

-335 QEIGGLIGDND
+335 QDIGGLIGDND

-353 ALRAGSK
+353 ALKAAGK
-360 LMTAKTRQRG
+360 LMSTKTRQRG

-376 VSGQALEDL
+376 VGGQALQDI
-385 SSSMLQ
+385 SDSMLQ

-407 LKYRGEAAAGPEMLT
+407 LKYKGEKAAGTEVLT
-422 TPDVTIAVP
+422 TPDITIKVP

-438 VRNVNAVKGKDG
+438 ERNVNAVKGKDG
-450 KFYGRTVANGKQNF
+450 KFYGRTVINGKQDF

-472 DVKYD
+472 EIKYD
-477 SEKAVRYQQA
+477 TEKAVRYQQA

-500 AQEMAQVYGGPK
+500 AQDFANEFAGAK
-512 GEIMQFSENFFGIT
+512 GKILQFSENAIGIA
-526 DQFLNDPKYVSIVAT
+526 DQFLNDPRYISLTAT
-541 SDTTL
+541 DNTTL

-555 KDKGDKDAAGN
+555 KDKGEKDANGN
-566 KLGTID
+566 KIGTID
-572 DYEKGKIQAVDNAKK
+572 DFEKGRSQALENAKA
-587 EYQDYLKKQAKKRN
+587 EYAKAKGVRLQD
-601 VSVEALRPDERE
+601 LRPTDRE
-613 LEIITKLA
+613 LDIITKLA

-644 RDIDDAAKSTQI
+644 RDIDDAAKSTAI
-656 MTFFRSPSIVQN
+656 MTFLKSPRTVSN

-678 KKLNENISLLKSSGV
+678 KKLGENISLLKSSGV

-703 NVPGVQK
+703 NVPGIQK
-710 IYEEAASRNK
+710 IYEEAALKNK
-720 QRQTRQNVADQPQ
+720 QRQTRQNIVEQPQ

>member
-11 KNKAMQVYKAKHG
+11 KDKAMQVYKAKHG
-24 GKVPGFFVGQMVK
+24 GKVPGYFVGQLVK

-64 PKTAAAIEIGTGAPL
+64 PKTSAAIEIGTGAPL
-79 FAEGMQDI
+79 FAEGMEDI

-94 DYAQIAQGVG
+94 DYAEIAKGVG
-104 ETALGVG
+104 ETALGLG

-138 KGVAERTLRPGVAIP
+138 KGIAERTLRPGVVIP
-153 ALGATIYPELAG
+153 ALGATIYPTLAG

-206 GAKTQAELTMN
+206 GAKTQAEIAMN

-251 EANVTEADVKRLAGI
+251 EANVSEADVKRLAGI
-266 KDESTTATGQPI
+266 KDQPTTATGQPI
-278 KPSASLQKDLTPDTG
+278 KPSASLQQDLTPDTG
-293 PSKEDVQ
+293 PNKEDVQ

-322 TAGGLNKEFQAFK
+322 LAGGLNKEFQAFK
-335 QEIGGLIGDND
+335 NEIGGLIGDND

-353 ALRAGSK
+353 ALRAAGK
-360 LMTAKTRQRG
+360 LMSAKTRQRG

-376 VSGQALEDL
+376 VGGQAVQDL
-385 SSSMLQ
+385 SDAMLQ

-407 LKYRGEAAAGPEMLT
+407 LKYKGEKSAGTEVLT
-422 TPDVTIAVP
+422 TPDITIAVP

-450 KFYGRTVANGKQNF
+450 KFYGRTVINGKQEF
-464 VELPFTGT
+464 VPLPFTGT
-472 DVKYD
+472 ELKYD

-500 AQEMAQVYGGPK
+500 AQEFANEFAGAK
-512 GEIMQFSENFFGIT
+512 GKIFQFSENAIGIA
-526 DQFLNDPKYVSIVAT
+526 DQFLNDPRYISLTAT
-541 SDTTL
+541 DTTTL

-555 KDKGDKDAAGN
+555 KDKGEKDANGN
-566 KLGTID
+566 KLGTIED
-572 DYEKGKIQAVDNAKK
+572 FEKGRAQAVENAKA
-587 EYQDYLKKQAKKRN
+587 EYAKAKGVRLQD
-601 VSVEALRPDERE
+601 LRPTDRE
-613 LEIITKLA
+613 LDIITKLA

-644 RDIDDAAKSTQI
+644 RDIDDAAKSTAI
-656 MTFFRSPSIVQN
+656 MTFLKSPRTVAN

-678 KKLNENISLLKSSGV
+678 KKLGENIALLKSSAV

>member
-11 KNKAMQVYKAKHG
+11 KDKAMQVYKAKHG
-24 GKVPGFFVGQMVK
+24 GKVPGYFVGQLVK

-64 PKTAAAIEIGTGAPL
+64 PKTAAAVEIGTGAPL
-79 FAEGMQDI
+79 FAEGMGDI
-87 YGGIKSG
+87 YSGIKSG

-153 ALGATIYPELAG
+153 ALGATIYPELVG
-165 GEETTVSDKPIEERL
+165 GEEDTTNKPIEERL

-191 DIIPEQPEKRITGIK
+191 DIVPEQPEKRITGIK

-293 PSKEDVQ
+293 PNKEDVQ

-317 IKDSR
+317 IKDSKL
-322 TAGGLNKEFQAFK
+322 AGGLNKEFQAFK
-335 QEIGGLIGDND
+335 EQIGGLVGDND

-353 ALRAGSK
+353 ALKAAGR
-360 LMTAKTRQRG
+360 LMSTKTRQRG

-376 VSGQALEDL
+376 VSGQALDDL

-407 LKYRGEAAAGPEMLT
+407 LKYRGEAAAGPEVLA
-422 TPDVTIAVP
+422 TPDITIAVP

-450 KFYGRTVANGKQNF
+450 KFYGRTVVNGKQNF

-472 DVKYD
+472 ELKYD

-487 LLSNAEGAATARF
+487 LLSNAEGAATAKF
-500 AQEMAQVYGGPK
+500 AQEFANEFAGAK
-512 GEIMQFSENFFGIT
+512 GKIFQFSENAIGIA
-526 DQFLNDPKYVSIVAT
+526 DQFLNDPRYISLTAT
-541 SDTTL
+541 DTTTL

-555 KDKGDKDAAGN
+555 KDKGEKDANGN
-566 KLGTID
+566 KLGTIED
-572 DYEKGKIQAVDNAKK
+572 FEKGRAQAVENAKA
-587 EYQDYLKKQAKKRN
+587 EYAKAKGVRLQD
-601 VSVEALRPDERE
+601 LRPTDRE
-613 LEIITKLA
+613 LDIITKLA

-644 RDIDDAAKSTQI
+644 RDIDDAAKSTAI
-656 MTFFRSPSIVQN
+656 MTFLKSPRTVSN

-678 KKLNENISLLKSSGV
+678 KKLGENIALLKSSAV

-720 QRQTRQNVADQPQ
+720 QRQTRQNIADQPQ

>member
-11 KNKAMQVYKAKHG
+11 KDKAMQVYKAKHG
-24 GKVPGFFVGQMVK
+24 GKVPGYFVGQLVK

-64 PKTAAAIEIGTGAPL
+64 PKTSAAIEIGTGAPL
-79 FAEGMQDI
+79 FAEGMEDI

-94 DYAQIAQGVG
+94 DYAQLAQGVG
-104 ETALGVG
+104 ETALGLG

-122 ASRKTPGFKQ
+122 ASRKTPGLKQ

-153 ALGATIYPELAG
+153 ALGTTIYPTLAG
-165 GEETTVSDKPIEERL
+165 GEEQITTDKPIEERL

-191 DIIPEQPEKRITGIK
+191 DIVPEQPEKRITGIK
-206 GAKTQAELTMN
+206 GAKTQAELAMN

-222 ANAINDVTARLGVFS
+222 ANAINDVTSRLGVLS

-251 EANVTEADVKRLAGI
+251 EANVSEADVKRLAGI
-266 KDESTTATGQPI
+266 KDQPTTATGQPI
-278 KPSASLQKDLTPDTG
+278 KPSASLQQDLTPDTG
-293 PSKEDVQ
+293 PSKENIQ
-300 NYNPAEV
+300 SYNPAEV

-322 TAGGLNKEFQAFK
+322 LAGGLNKEFQAFK
-335 QEIGGLIGDND
+335 NEIGGLIGDND

-353 ALRAGSK
+353 ALRAAGK
-360 LMTAKTRQRG
+360 LMSAKTRQRG

-376 VSGQALEDL
+376 VGGQAVQDL
-385 SSSMLQ
+385 SDAMLQ

-407 LKYRGEAAAGPEMLT
+407 LKFKGEKGAGPEVLT
-422 TPDVTIAVP
+422 TPDITIAVP
-431 DASAPGG
+431 DASAPGK

-450 KFYGRTVANGKQNF
+450 KFYARKVVNGKQSF
-464 VELPFTGT
+464 EELPFTGT
-472 DVKYD
+472 EVKQD
-477 SEKAVRYQQA
+477 SEKSVRYQQA
-487 LLSNAEGAATARF
+487 LLSNADGAATARF
-500 AQEMAQVYGGPK
+500 AQDMAQIYGGPK

-601 VSVEALRPDERE
+601 VSVEALRPDEKE

-656 MTFFRSPSIVQN
+656 MTFLRSPSTVAS

-678 KKLNENISLLKSSGV
+678 KKLAENIALLKFVGV
-693 TDDWILKNAG
+693 TDQWILDNAG
-703 NVPGVQK
+703 TVPGVQK
-710 IYEEAASRNK
+710 IYEEAASINK

>member
-11 KNKAMQVYKAKHG
+11 KDKAMQVYKAKHG

-153 ALGATIYPELAG
+153 ALGATIYPTFAG
-165 GEETTVSDKPIEERL
+165 GEEETTTEKPIEERL
-180 TYEQAA
+180 TYEQGA

-191 DIIPEQPEKRITGIK
+191 DIVPEQPEKRITGIK

-293 PSKEDVQ
+293 PNKEDVQ

-335 QEIGGLIGDND
+335 QDIGGLIGDNN

-353 ALRAGSK
+353 ALKAAGK
-360 LMTAKTRQRG
+360 LMSTKTRQRG

-376 VSGQALEDL
+376 VGGQALQDI
-385 SSSMLQ
+385 SDSMLQ

-407 LKYRGEAAAGPEMLT
+407 LKYKGEKAAGTEVLT
-422 TPDVTIAVP
+422 TPDITIKVP
-431 DASAPGG
+431 DASVPGG
-438 VRNVNAVKGKDG
+438 ERNVNAVKGKDG
-450 KFYGRTVANGKQNF
+450 KFYGRTVINGKQDF

-472 DVKYD
+472 EIKYD
-477 SEKAVRYQQA
+477 TEKAVRYQQA

-500 AQEMAQVYGGPK
+500 AQDFANEFAGAK
-512 GEIMQFSENFFGIT
+512 GKILQFSENAIGIA
-526 DQFLNDPKYVSIVAT
+526 DQFLNDPRYISLTAT
-541 SDTTL
+541 DNTTL

-555 KDKGDKDAAGN
+555 KDKGEKDANGN
-566 KLGTID
+566 KIGTID
-572 DYEKGKIQAVDNAKK
+572 DFEKGRSQALENAKA
-587 EYQDYLKKQAKKRN
+587 EYAKAKGVRLQD
-601 VSVEALRPDERE
+601 LRPTDRE
-613 LEIITKLA
+613 LDIITKLA

-644 RDIDDAAKSTQI
+644 RDIDDAAKSTAI
-656 MTFFRSPSIVQN
+656 MTFLKSPRTVSN

-678 KKLNENISLLKSSGV
+678 KKLGENISLLKSSGV

-703 NVPGVQK
+703 NVPGIQK
-710 IYEEAASRNK
+710 IYEEAALKNK
-720 QRQTRQNVADQPQ
+720 QRQTRQNIVEQPQ

>member
-11 KNKAMQVYKAKHG
+11 KDKAMQVYKAKHG

-132 SAYLTG
+132 ATYLTG

-153 ALGATIYPELAG
+153 ALGATIYPTLAG
-165 GEETTVSDKPIEERL
+165 GEEETTTEKPIEERL
-180 TYEQAA
+180 TYEQGA

-191 DIIPEQPEKRITGIK
+191 DIVPEQPEKRITGIK

-278 KPSASLQKDLTPDTG
+278 KPSVSLQKDLTPDTG
-293 PSKEDVQ
+293 PNKEDVQ

-335 QEIGGLIGDND
+335 QDIGGLIGDND

-353 ALRAGSK
+353 ALKAAGK
-360 LMTAKTRQRG
+360 LMSTKTRQRG

-376 VSGQALEDL
+376 VGGQALQDI
-385 SSSMLQ
+385 SDSMLQ

-407 LKYRGEAAAGPEMLT
+407 LKYKGEKAAGTEVLT
-422 TPDVTIAVP
+422 TPDITIKVP

-438 VRNVNAVKGKDG
+438 ERNVNAVKGKDG
-450 KFYGRTVANGKQNF
+450 KFYGRTVINGKQDF

-472 DVKYD
+472 EIKYD
-477 SEKAVRYQQA
+477 TEKAVRYQQA

-500 AQEMAQVYGGPK
+500 AQDFANEFAGAK
-512 GEIMQFSENFFGIT
+512 GKILQFSENAIGIA
-526 DQFLNDPKYVSIVAT
+526 DQFLNDPRYISLTAT
-541 SDTTL
+541 DNTTL

-555 KDKGDKDAAGN
+555 KDKGEKDANGN
-566 KLGTID
+566 KIGTID
-572 DYEKGKIQAVDNAKK
+572 DFEKGRSQALENAKA
-587 EYQDYLKKQAKKRN
+587 EYAKAKGVRLQD
-601 VSVEALRPDERE
+601 LRPTDRE
-613 LEIITKLA
+613 LDIITKLA

-644 RDIDDAAKSTQI
+644 RDIDDAAKSTAI
-656 MTFFRSPSIVQN
+656 MTFLKSPRTVSN

-678 KKLNENISLLKSSGV
+678 KKLGENISLLKSSGV

-703 NVPGVQK
+703 NVPGIQK
-710 IYEEAASRNK
+710 IYEEAALKNK
-720 QRQTRQNVADQPQ
+720 QRQTRQNIVEQPQ

>member
-11 KNKAMQVYKAKHG
+11 KDKAMQVYKAKHG

-132 SAYLTG
+132 ATYLTG

-153 ALGATIYPELAG
+153 ALGATIYPTLAG
-165 GEETTVSDKPIEERL
+165 GEEETTTEKPIEERL
-180 TYEQAA
+180 TYEQFA

-191 DIIPEQPEKRITGIK
+191 DIVPEQPEKRITGIK

-293 PSKEDVQ
+293 PNKEDVQ

-335 QEIGGLIGDND
+335 QDIGGLIGDND

-353 ALRAGSK
+353 ALKAAGK
-360 LMTAKTRQRG
+360 LMSTKTRQRG

-376 VSGQALEDL
+376 VGGQALQDI
-385 SSSMLQ
+385 SDSMLQ

-407 LKYRGEAAAGPEMLT
+407 LKYKGEKAAGTEVLT
-422 TPDVTIAVP
+422 TPDITIKVP

-438 VRNVNAVKGKDG
+438 ERNVNAVKGKDG
-450 KFYGRTVANGKQNF
+450 KFYGRTVINGKQDF

-472 DVKYD
+472 EIKYD
-477 SEKAVRYQQA
+477 TEKAVRYQQA

-500 AQEMAQVYGGPK
+500 AQDFANEFAGAK
-512 GEIMQFSENFFGIT
+512 GKILQFSENAIGIA
-526 DQFLNDPKYVSIVAT
+526 DQFLNDPRYISLTAT
-541 SDTTL
+541 DNTTL

-555 KDKGDKDAAGN
+555 KDKGEKDANGN
-566 KLGTID
+566 KIGTID
-572 DYEKGKIQAVDNAKK
+572 DFEKGRSQALENAKA
-587 EYQDYLKKQAKKRN
+587 EYAKAKGVRLQD
-601 VSVEALRPDERE
+601 LRPTDRE
-613 LEIITKLA
+613 LDIITKLA

-644 RDIDDAAKSTQI
+644 RDIDDAGKSTAI
-656 MTFFRSPSIVQN
+656 MTFLKSPRTVSN

-678 KKLNENISLLKSSGV
+678 KKLGENISLLKSSGV

-703 NVPGVQK
+703 NVPGIQK
-710 IYEEAASRNK
+710 IYEEAALKNK
-720 QRQTRQNVADQPQ
+720 QRQTRQNIVEQPQ

>member
-11 KNKAMQVYKAKHG
+11 KDKAMQVYKAKHG

-132 SAYLTG
+132 ASYLTG

-153 ALGATIYPELAG
+153 ALGATIYPTLAG
-165 GEETTVSDKPIEERL
+165 GEEETTTEKPIEERL

-206 GAKTQAELTMN
+206 GAKTQAEIAMN

-222 ANAINDVTARLGVFS
+222 ANAINDVTSRLGVFS

-293 PSKEDVQ
+293 PNKEDVQ

-335 QEIGGLIGDND
+335 EQIGGLVGDND

-353 ALRAGSK
+353 ALKAAGK
-360 LMTAKTRQRG
+360 LMSAKTRQRG

-376 VSGQALEDL
+376 VGGQALDDL

-450 KFYGRTVANGKQNF
+450 KFYGRTVINGKQDF

-472 DVKYD
+472 EIKYD
-477 SEKAVRYQQA
+477 TEKAVRYQQA

-500 AQEMAQVYGGPK
+500 AQDFANEFAGAK
-512 GEIMQFSENFFGIT
+512 GKILQFSENAIGIA
-526 DQFLNDPKYVSIVAT
+526 DQFLNDPRYISLTAT
-541 SDTTL
+541 DNTTL

-555 KDKGDKDAAGN
+555 KDKGEKDANGN
-566 KLGTID
+566 KIGTID
-572 DYEKGKIQAVDNAKK
+572 DFEKGRSQAIENAKADYAK
-587 EYQDYLKKQAKKRN
+587 AKGVRLQD
-601 VSVEALRPDERE
+601 LRPTDRE
-613 LEIITKLA
+613 LDIITKLA

-644 RDIDDAAKSTQI
+644 RDIDDAAKSTAI
-656 MTFFRSPSIVQN
+656 MTFLKSPRTVSN

-678 KKLNENISLLKSSGV
+678 KKLGENIALLKSSGV

-703 NVPGVQK
+703 NVPGIQK
-710 IYEEAASRNK
+710 IYEEAALKNK
-720 QRQTRQNVADQPQ
+720 QRQTRQNIVEQPQ

>member
-1 MDDVL
+1 
-6 KRPLF
+6 LF
-11 KNKAMQVYKAKHG
+11 KDKAMQVYKAKHG

-52 PTGKLARFQALN
+52 PTGKLARFQTLN

-132 SAYLTG
+132 ATYLTG

-153 ALGATIYPELAG
+153 ALGATIYPTLAG
-165 GEETTVSDKPIEERL
+165 GEEETTTEKPIEERL
-180 TYEQAA
+180 TYEQGA

-191 DIIPEQPEKRITGIK
+191 DIVPEQPEKRITGIK

-266 KDESTTATGQPI
+266 KDEPTTATGQPI

-293 PSKEDVQ
+293 PNKEDVQ
-300 NYNPAEV
+300 NYNQAEV

-335 QEIGGLIGDND
+335 QDIGGLIGDNN

-353 ALRAGSK
+353 ALKAAGK
-360 LMTAKTRQRG
+360 LMSTKTRQRG

-376 VSGQALEDL
+376 VGGQALQDI
-385 SSSMLQ
+385 SDSMLQ

-407 LKYRGEAAAGPEMLT
+407 LKYKGEKAAGTEVLT
-422 TPDVTIAVP
+422 TPDITIKVP
-431 DASAPGG
+431 DASVPGG
-438 VRNVNAVKGKDG
+438 ERNVNAVKGKDG
-450 KFYGRTVANGKQNF
+450 KFYGRTVINGKQDF

-472 DVKYD
+472 EIKYD
-477 SEKAVRYQQA
+477 TEKAVRYQQA

-500 AQEMAQVYGGPK
+500 AQDFANEFAGAK
-512 GEIMQFSENFFGIT
+512 GKILQFSENAIGIA
-526 DQFLNDPKYVSIVAT
+526 DQFLNDPRYISLTAT
-541 SDTTL
+541 DNTTL

-555 KDKGDKDAAGN
+555 KDKGEKDANGN
-566 KLGTID
+566 KIGTID
-572 DYEKGKIQAVDNAKK
+572 DFEKGRSQALENAKA
-587 EYQDYLKKQAKKRN
+587 EYAKAKGVRLQD
-601 VSVEALRPDERE
+601 LRPTDRE
-613 LEIITKLA
+613 LDIITKLA

-644 RDIDDAAKSTQI
+644 RDIDDAAKSTAI
-656 MTFFRSPSIVQN
+656 MTFLKSPRTVSN

-678 KKLNENISLLKSSGV
+678 KKLGENISLLKSSGV

-703 NVPGVQK
+703 NVPGIQK
-710 IYEEAASRNK
+710 IYEEAALKNK
-720 QRQTRQNVADQPQ
+720 QRQTRQNIVEQPQ